1 MSWKNLGLQL
11 WPEMFPTNQIAIFFD
26 HHYLW
31 KELINFFDVLKK
43 KNHQWKVAFKTT
55 IFGHLWSV
63 VPFVQSDCLI
73 DHSVWNESRDILFFA
88 CS

>member
-43 KNHQWKVAFKTT
+43 KKSSMEGS
-55 IFGHLWSV
+55 I
-63 VPFVQSDCLI
+63 
-73 DHSVWNESRDILFFA
+73 
-88 CS
+88 